1 MMLLANVFVVL
12 MVRICQTEQRFCE
25 NMFADVGEM
34 FLIIAGSIALG
45 TFVWFLLRKDPEP
58 LLGVYSQPGIIY
70 SGMVLPYHYWKNVSC
85 LSVCLS
91 ICFSSIHRFV
101 FYQNG
106 VPYRLQNKTRQ
117 RGSRRRRH
125 NSASMSG
132 SQLSIS
138 KIQYKLLSN
147 EISERFPVP
156 VRLAFQLNLTAWLH
170 QNLSKRFLNT
180 STELASTTQS
190 GKLFHIFTT
199 LGVNEYLR
207 TS

>member
-1 MMLLANVFVVL
+1 MRTANL
-12 MVRICQTEQRFCE
+12 HTSLDMHTIHSSKCQTRL
-25 NMFADVGEM
+25 NSR
-34 FLIIAGSIALG
+34 I
-45 TFVWFLLRKDPEP
+45 
-58 LLGVYSQPGIIY
+58 SQ
-70 SGMVLPYHYWKNVSC
+70 KT
-85 LSVCLS
+85 
-91 ICFSSIHRFV
+91 
-101 FYQNG
+101 QNQD
-106 VPYRLQNKTRQ
+106 RSETRQ
-117 RGSRRRRH
+117 RGSRGSRH

-156 VRLAFQLNLTAWLH
+156 VRLAFQSNLTAWLH

-207 TS
+207 TSNQINQSI